1 MSVAAALVA
10 GHRDNIYR
18 RDVVTAM
25 SAHELAGTR
34 AVMNGKN
41 FLPAFVPRQPKYK
54 RSRTGTD
61 FTKLVILD
69 PDFAIPDATHQRQET
84 TLSELFALIVA
95 DTNK

>member
-34 AVMNGKN
+34 AVMNGKK
-41 FLPAFVPRQPKYK
+41 FFTSVRATPAE
-54 RSRTGTD
+54 
-61 FTKLVILD
+61 I
-69 PDFAIPDATHQRQET
+69 
-84 TLSELFALIVA
+84 
-95 DTNK
+95 

>member
-34 AVMNGKN
+34 AVMNGKI
-41 FLPAFVPRQPKYK
+41 FTSVRATPAE
-54 RSRTGTD
+54 
-61 FTKLVILD
+61 I
-69 PDFAIPDATHQRQET
+69 
-84 TLSELFALIVA
+84 
-95 DTNK
+95 